1 MRTLVR
7 VLDYSPCLHRI
18 ASPFAGGVVRRPAP
32 VKRHRG
38 CRYWCDCHNVL
49 ECQSGALRRCE
60 RHTTT
65 CRSLNFYSLRILLSS
80 PASSTAPTHARS
92 RYRRAACKCGSLS
105 ASWPQHRRRRS
116 RQNCVRDWRLST
128 PRSQQLSCLTRSS
141 PRVLAWSAA
150 GLLQVPLP
158 RTQPHS
164 WRLRRALKRP
174 LRRYENCQ
182 RPLAVARLASDYYDP
197 RFRVLSAT
205 VPSSRHLQ
213 QGHR

>member
-1 MRTLVR
+1 M
-7 VLDYSPCLHRI
+7 RI
-18 ASPFAGGVVRRPAP
+18 AAPFARAVGVRRERPAIGVTDTKFWNAKVVRFEGVHVTPHLDCVCTLPSLPRAP
-32 VKRHRG
+32 
-38 CRYWCDCHNVL
+38 
-49 ECQSGALRRCE
+49 LRR
-60 RHTTT
+60 
-65 CRSLNFYSLRILLSS
+65 
-80 PASSTAPTHARS
+80 RS
-92 RYRRAACKCGSLS
+92 RHRRAACKCGSLS

-116 RQNCVRDWRLST
+116 RQSCVRDWRLST